1 LEQSVRE
8 AQARVDALTELRRQ
22 LQDPAYIEAQ
32 ARERLKYA
40 MPGDRV
46 FVVVDGAAIPQPP
59 APGEAAAPADGDS
72 WLERLGE
79 SVRRA
84 DSG

>member
-1 LEQSVRE
+1 
-8 AQARVDALTELRRQ
+8 
-22 LQDPAYIEAQ
+22 
-32 ARERLKYA
+32 

-46 FVVVDGAAIPQPP
+46 FVVVDGASTPEVAP
-59 APGEAAAPADGDS
+59 AEEETAPPADGDS

-79 SVRRA
+79 SFRRA